1 MKIVM
6 CSNYMNHHQLP
17 FCRALLATEGV
28 EFLFV
33 ATDPVSEMRKKLGYK
48 DLDREFDW
56 IIRAYESEAEYAKGE
71 QAIFEADVLLI
82 GSAPRALM
90 GRRLKAKKLVFEYSE
105 RLMKKKWRFTK
116 FLPRRLLFPLRYN
129 KKNLF
134 LLCASAY
141 AAADFAKLGAF
152 KGRTYQWGYF
162 PEVKKYGDVEELLG
176 KKERK
181 SLLWAGRVIGWKHP
195 EYAVEVAK
203 RLRADGYDFTLRM
216 IGCGE
221 KEAELRALIAE
232 YGLDNCV
239 QMVGSVSPE
248 EVRAEM
254 ESSEVFLFT
263 SDKNE
268 GWGAVLSEGM
278 NSACAVVASHAIGAA
293 PYLVQD
299 GENGFL
305 FESENVGDLYAKVK
319 RLFDEDGLS
328 ARLGRKAYETM
339 ITEWNPENAAKKF
352 IELSKQKLGESPS
365 KEGSTG
371 VCAPAEILS
380 DDWYGRA

>member
-17 FCRALLATEGV
+17 FCRALMATEGI

-33 ATDPVSEMRKKLGYK
+33 ATEPVSEMRKKLGYK

-56 IIRAYESEAEYAKGE
+56 IIRAYDSEEEFNRAEKLTY
-71 QAIFEADVLLI
+71 EADAVI
-82 GSAPRALM
+82 FGSAPRALIK
-90 GRRLKAKKLVFEYSE
+90 RRTSKRKPTFEYSE
-105 RLMKKKWRFTK
+105 RLMKTDWKFTK
-116 FLPRRLLFPLRYN
+116 ILSRRLLFPICYN
-129 KKNLF
+129 KKNCF
-134 LLCASAY
+134 LLCAGAY
-141 AAADFAKLGAF
+141 VAADFSKLGAF

-162 PEVKKYGDVEELLG
+162 PEVKRYEDSAALLES
-176 KKERK
+176 KEK
-181 SLLWAGRVIGWKHP
+181 SSLLWAGRMIDWKHP

-203 RLRADGYDFTLRM
+203 RLRADGYNFTLRM
-216 IGCGE
+216 IGGGE
-221 KEAELRALIAE
+221 KEEEIRALIAE
-232 YGLDNCV
+232 YKLSDCV

-254 ESSEVFLFT
+254 EKSEIFLFT
-263 SDKNE
+263 SNKEE

-305 FESENVGDLYAKVK
+305 FESENLDDLYAKVK
-319 RLFDEDGLS
+319 KLFDEEGLS
-328 ARLGRKAYETM
+328 ARFGKKAYETM
-339 ITEWNPENAAKKF
+339 VGEWNPENAAKRF
-352 IELSKQKLGESPS
+352 IELAESKLSHRDFGVK
-365 KEGSTG
+365 TG
-371 VCAPAEILS
+371 VCAPAEILK
-380 DDWYGRA
+380 DDWYGRK

>member
-17 FCRALLATEGV
+17 FCRALMATEGI

-33 ATDPVSEMRKKLGYK
+33 ATEPVSEMRKKLGYK

-56 IIRAYESEAEYAKGE
+56 IIRAYDSEAEYKKAE
-71 QAIFEADVLLI
+71 NLVLEADVVLF
-82 GSAPRALM
+82 GSAPRTLIQ
-90 GRRLKAKKLVFEYSE
+90 RRIKKNKITVEYSE
-105 RLMKKKWRFTK
+105 RLMKSAWSFTK
-116 FLPRRLLFPLRYN
+116 FLSRRLLFPLRYH

-162 PEVKKYGDVEELLG
+162 PEVKRYEDVTALVEN
-176 KKERK
+176 KEKGR
-181 SLLWAGRVIGWKHP
+181 LLWAGRMIGWKHP

-203 RLRADGYDFTLRM
+203 RLRADGYDFTLNM

-221 KEAELRALIAE
+221 KEEEIRALIAE
-232 YGLDNCV
+232 YDLLDCV

-254 ESSEVFLFT
+254 EKSEIFLFT
-263 SDKNE
+263 SNKEE

-293 PYLVQD
+293 PYLIED
-299 GENGFL
+299 GENGLL
-305 FESENVGDLYAKVK
+305 FESENVDDLYAKVK
-319 RLFDEDGLS
+319 KLFDEEGLS
-328 ARLGRKAYETM
+328 ARFGKNAYETM
-339 ITEWNPENAAKKF
+339 VGEWNPENAAKRF
-352 IELSKQKLGESPS
+352 IELAESKLYHRDFTVKV
-365 KEGSTG
+365 G
-371 VCAPAEILS
+371 VCASAEILQ
-380 DDWYGRA
+380 DDWYGRK

>member
-17 FCRALLATEGV
+17 FCRALMATEGI

-33 ATDPVSEMRKKLGYK
+33 ATEPVSEMRKKLGYK

-56 IIRAYESEAEYAKGE
+56 IIRAYDSEGEYKRAESLVL
-71 QAIFEADVLLI
+71 EADVVLF
-82 GSAPRALM
+82 GSAPRTLIQ
-90 GRRLKAKKLVFEYSE
+90 RRIKKHKITVEYSE
-105 RLMKKKWRFTK
+105 RLMKSAWSFTK
-116 FLPRRLLFPLRYN
+116 FLSRRLLFPLRYN

-141 AAADFAKLGAF
+141 AAADFSKLGAF

-162 PEVKKYGDVEELLG
+162 PEVKRYEDSAALLES
-176 KKERK
+176 KEK
-181 SLLWAGRVIGWKHP
+181 SSLLWVGRMIGWKHP

-203 RLRADGYDFTLRM
+203 RLRADGYNFTLRM
-216 IGCGE
+216 IGGGE
-221 KEAELRALIAE
+221 KEEEIRALIAE
-232 YGLDNCV
+232 YKLLDCV

-254 ESSEVFLFT
+254 EKSEIFLFT
-263 SDKNE
+263 SNKEE

-305 FESENVGDLYAKVK
+305 FESENLDDLYAKVK
-319 RLFDEDGLS
+319 KLFDEEGLS
-328 ARLGRKAYETM
+328 ARFGKKAYETM
-339 ITEWNPENAAKKF
+339 VGEWNPENAAKRF
-352 IELSKQKLGESPS
+352 IELAESKLSHRDFGVK
-365 KEGSTG
+365 TG
-371 VCAPAEILS
+371 VCAPAEILK
-380 DDWYGRA
+380 DDWYGRK